1 MEKTTGRIIKS
12 QDIQCDGQYFLNM
25 ERTNH
30 KSSQNHTAVTGVPKA
45 QIIENKNVTR
55 PYPYTTN
62 ILVVN
67 QVSLFADMYR
77 YSRFA

>member
-45 QIIENKNVTR
+45 HVIENKDESVTIKV
-55 PYPYTTN
+55 TCSCGQE
-62 ILVVN
+62 I
-67 QVSLFADMYR
+67 SLQCEYENNN
-77 YSRFA
+77 S